1 MLLLYSDGLSS
12 KSLRSALAE
21 RLRNCR
27 SAALV
32 VTADNE
38 YKKQNH
44 HVPRCMDELKAL
56 GLSVALFD
64 LDTHPCRRRSHDPF
78 SGIKKRWNK
87 FQRFL
92 FCLIPPPP
100 GGDFPRRGFRTGRTS
115 TR

>member
-1 MLLLYSDGLSS
+1 MLLLCSDGLSS

-38 YKKQNH
+38 YKKQNY

-64 LDTHPCRRRSHDPF
+64 LDIHPCRLLNGYDVVEF
-78 SGIKKRWNK
+78 IGGGATT
-87 FQRFL
+87 L
-92 FCLIPPPP
+92 F
-100 GGDFPRRGFRTGRTS
+100 RG
-115 TR
+115 